1 MVCSKKFVTSRPN
14 SNPSLKGKIFQNF
27 LQIHY
32 FFTRFIGHVFSQNFK
47 EYSRDFEFGIFQSIG
62 FKEFDDYFNYLD
74 KGKDNSDAD
83 YEEKKDVLFK
93 KGIDEM
99 KISTRRYAKTQIKW
113 VKNVFVKSMFVK

>member
-1 MVCSKKFVTSRPN
+1 
-14 SNPSLKGKIFQNF
+14 
-27 LQIHY
+27 
-32 FFTRFIGHVFSQNFK
+32 
-47 EYSRDFEFGIFQSIG
+47 
-62 FKEFDDYFNYLD
+62 LD